1 MSEFM
6 HMKVDLLHMYSN
18 NVSRHSTYR
27 IVYFKRKL
35 LICDALRVTTAP
47 TTGKASYI
55 PLSRVLA
62 AVQSTS
68 VNGLASTRDVASHL
82 ELQEADLQAVLIP
95 ALGAIAAK
103 GYLAWEGECVRVL

>member
-6 HMKVDLLHMYSN
+6 QIKVDLLHMYSN

-35 LICDALRVTTAP
+35 MICDALRVATVP
-47 TTGKASYI
+47 TTGRASYV

-62 AVQSTS
+62 AVQSTC
-68 VNGLASTRDVASHL
+68 VNGLATTRDVASHL
-82 ELQEADLQAVLIP
+82 ALQEADYNAVLIP
-95 ALGAIAAK
+95 ALGAIVAK
-103 GYLAWEGECVRVL
+103 GYIAWEGECVRLL